1 MKVRTK
7 FAVLMVVVTL
17 VLSGVV
23 YGQLELAKDRSI
35 SGMQENVDQTAA
47 QTAEQIDAQIRQE
60 KNYVGFYAS
69 RPAASDFNR
78 SGEFLDRLLTNPHLF
93 AAQVVAANGTVVDF
107 RGDISPEVRDETIGK
122 DLSTRTYV
130 SKTAETG
137 EIHVTDP
144 ERVAGTDQHI
154 VVVSAPIF
162 EDGEI
167 TGVLAAALP
176 VNEFTFLTMVK
187 PLETGVRTV
196 SVRADGKVLHESQAA
211 FDESVSSSATVSSTG
226 WTVRVSRDRSTLN
239 ARLREVAVMQAASL
253 ALVLSLVIA
262 LAVWEYNANIRQA
275 EKLLDG
281 FSALRD
287 GDYDESPELASGEE
301 WHQIREGFEDLADAL
316 AERETELREREQR
329 LQVFNR
335 VLRHNVRNGMTV
347 VVNYAEFV
355 ADEADDQQ
363 VRQAAEKIATRGWDL
378 VDLSEKARRVGSA
391 MEGEESGPV
400 ETDVS
405 SVAEDAAEA
414 VRDDYPDADI
424 SVEADDQPS
433 ALAVPA
439 LDAAVENL
447 CENAVEH
454 NDDPSVSVS
463 VEEVADATGADADAD
478 DPQWVRVSVTDDGS
492 GIPEHERAVLTEGE
506 ETDLEHG
513 SGLGL
518 WLVHWV
524 VERSGGRLTFAENDP
539 QGSVVNI
546 DLQPA
551 EN

>member
-1 MKVRTK
+1 MI
-7 FAVLMVVVTL
+7 VVTL

-35 SGMQENVDQTAA
+35 SSMEQNVDQTAT
-47 QTAEQIDAQIRQE
+47 QTAEQIDAEIRQE

-69 RPAASDFNR
+69 RPEASNF
-78 SGEFLDRLLTNPHLF
+78 SQSSEFLDRFLTNPHLF
-93 AAQVVAANGTVVDF
+93 AGQVVAANGTVIDF
-107 RGDISPEVRDETIGK
+107 RGDIAPEVRRETIGE
-122 DLSTRTYV
+122 DLGNRTYV
-130 SKTAETG
+130 SKTARTG
-137 EIHVTDP
+137 EIYVTDP

-154 VVVSAPIF
+154 VIISAPIF
-162 EDGEI
+162 EEGEI

-196 SVRADGKVLHESQAA
+196 SVRADDKVLHESQAA
-211 FDESVSSSATVSSTG
+211 FGESVSSTATVSSTG
-226 WTVRVSRDRSTLN
+226 WTIRVSRDRSTLD
-239 ARLREVAVMQAASL
+239 ARLREVAIMQVASL

-281 FSALRD
+281 FSALRN
-287 GDYDESPELASGEE
+287 GDYDQLPQLASGEE

-316 AERETELREREQR
+316 AEREAGLKEREQR

-335 VLRHNVRNGMTV
+335 VLRHNLRNDMTV

-355 ADEADDQQ
+355 ADESDDPQ
-363 VRQAAEKIATRGWDL
+363 VRQAAEKISSRGWDL
-378 VDLSEKARRVGSA
+378 VDLSEKARRVGDA
-391 MEGEESGPV
+391 MEGDDAGPV
-400 ETDVS
+400 EIDPE
-405 SVAEDAAEA
+405 SVAVDAADA
-414 VRDDYPDADI
+414 VRAEYPDTDI
-424 SVEADDQPS
+424 AVESGDTPPAN
-433 ALAVPA
+433 AIPA

-454 NDDPSVSVS
+454 NENPSVTVS
-463 VEEVADATGADADAD
+463 VEERIDAD
-478 DPQWVRVSVTDDGS
+478 DQRWVRITVADDGS
-492 GIPEHERAVLTEGE
+492 GIPDHERAVLTEGE

-518 WLVHWV
+518 WLVNWV

-539 QGSVVNI
+539 QGSVVRI
-546 DLQPA
+546 DLPLA
-551 EN
+551 EDE